1 MDSEM
6 NERMRER
13 AVTDMKLAFDALDI
27 QTDED
32 MELFVKALNSAGI
45 KWQNGQIHWNSFRS
59 AFSLNTLDQRNQ
71 HATLVSPDVMLP
83 NARFFMLESTR
94 TAPIVVQSIN
104 QGSTRRDRRNRTS
117 SEQSGV
123 VEADNN
129 SLYSQAT
136 TADDYATEESIADE
150 DFVSGEEQI
159 NDEEDELD
167 SEEYE

>member
-45 KWQNGQIHWNSFRS
+45 KWQNGQIHWNSFRY

-104 QGSTRRDRRNRTS
+104 QGSTRRDRRNRTR
-117 SEQSGV
+117 
-123 VEADNN
+123 
-129 SLYSQAT
+129 T